1 MKLNLEHNRFV
12 VPGSNLSRKK
22 QSSTTQQ
29 KEIENFSDKNYT
41 SRALQKFQ
49 QCSL

>member
-12 VPGSNLSRKK
+12 VPFNLSRKK